1 MAGLGRLS
9 LLGGWVGRR
18 DVFLNI
24 ICINIILRGDINFPC
39 KNIYFMGT
47 IFFLPVVVDLK
58 IGG

>member
-1 MAGLGRLS
+1 M
-9 LLGGWVGRR
+9 GRR

-47 IFFLPVVVDLK
+47 IFFLPVAIDLK